1 MGAADRIIKGAGENA
16 VSGWLIALLKALRPK
31 QWVKNG
37 LVFLPFLFA
46 VNQVWSLSNLAPV
59 PSLLLQLVLL
69 FLAFCAVSSAV
80 YLLNDLLDRE
90 ADRRHPKKRYRPIA
104 SGKVTA
110 PTATALIVV
119 LALGGLAVMATI
131 NPRLGGIG
139 LLYIFINVVYCF
151 GAKRIV
157 LLDVILVASG
167 YVIRADAGAVAV
179 GVAPSPWL
187 YAVTAAGALFI
198 VLGRRYAEVRLAG
211 DEAVQ
216 QRSVLS
222 EYAGPFIGQLLNISA
237 TAALVS
243 YTLYAVEAENLPPN
257 HTMLLTVPFVAFGL
271 FRYLYLLNTNHE
283 AESPEQ
289 LISRDIPLLVS
300 TLCWLGASVLVLIL
314 GSQ

>member
-1 MGAADRIIKGAGENA
+1 MGAADRITKVAGENA
-16 VSGWLIALLKALRPK
+16 VSGRLIALFKALRPK

-37 LVFLPFLFA
+37 LVFLPFVFA
-46 VNQVWSLSNLAPV
+46 VNQVWSLANLAPV
-59 PSLLLQLVLL
+59 PSLLLRLVAV

-80 YLLNDLLDRE
+80 YLLNDFVDRE
-90 ADRRHPKKRYRPIA
+90 ADRRHPIKRHRPIA

-110 PTATALIVV
+110 STAIALMVV
-119 LALGGLAVMATI
+119 LGLGGLAVMAVI
-131 NPRLGGIG
+131 DPVLGGIG
-139 LLYIFINVVYCF
+139 LLYVFINVTYCL

-157 LLDVILVASG
+157 LLDVIMVASG
-167 YVIRADAGAVAV
+167 YVIRAGAGAVAV
-179 GVAPSPWL
+179 GVTPSPWL

-216 QRSVLS
+216 QRSVLVD
-222 EYAGPFIGQLLNISA
+222 YAGPFIGQLLNIAA
-237 TAALVS
+237 TTALVS
-243 YTLYAVEAENLPPN
+243 YTLYAVEAENLPEN

-300 TLCWLGASVLVLIL
+300 TLCWLGASALLL
-314 GSQ
+314 LLNS